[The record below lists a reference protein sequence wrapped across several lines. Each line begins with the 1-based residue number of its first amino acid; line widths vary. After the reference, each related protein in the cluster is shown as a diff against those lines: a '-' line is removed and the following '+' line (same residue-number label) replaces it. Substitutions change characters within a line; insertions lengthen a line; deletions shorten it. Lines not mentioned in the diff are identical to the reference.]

1 MALFQNKQNNSD
13 AKKLATNEDMRV
25 AEEHFFDEYF
35 REELRN
41 RGRWYFERV
50 INENG
55 QLFKEDLDETVAGIN
70 QSLKQHITSRLE
82 EAILQINADLKEH
95 TVKELENRMTEYTQS
110 MKSAQDNA
118 LAVITE
124 NAKSLALQHSEL
136 RTTLQQNVTEQQDL
150 LHRSFEENKAQMIAM
165 KDAQDAALQWL
176 NQSAQAMHEKYQKL
190 DETLERNIAVQE
202 EISMR
207 SFEENMAQVI
217 EHYLLGALGDQFDLK
232 AQLPSIIKQM
242 EANKQAIMDDIS
254 L

>member
-1 MALFQNKQNNSD
+1 MGLFQNKQDDD
-13 AKKLATNEDMRV
+13 AKQANGDDMRV

-55 QLFKEDLDETVAGIN
+55 QLFKEDLDETVTGIN
-70 QSLKQHITSRLE
+70 QSLKEHITKRLE
-82 EAILQINADLKEH
+82 DAIVQINADLKEH
-95 TVKELENRMTEYTQS
+95 TVQELERRMTEYTKS
-110 MKSAQDNA
+110 MKDAQDNA

-124 NAKSLALQHSEL
+124 NAKSLALQHSQL
-136 RTTLQQNVTEQQDL
+136 RTTLEQNVTDQQDL
-150 LHRSFEENKAQMIAM
+150 LHRSFEENKAQIIAM

-176 NQSAQAMHEKYQKL
+176 NQSAQAMHEKYQQL
-190 DETLERNIAVQE
+190 NETLERNIAVQE
-202 EISMR
+202 QVAMR
-207 SFEENMAQVI
+207 SFEENMAQVV
-217 EHYLLGALGDQFDLK
+217 EHYLLGALGDQFDVK